1 LTAPQASVPAPVQ
14 TPAADPVNRE
24 KLDAL
29 TRAKEATPAAPAPAP
44 EEKTAAEL
52 DKANEKLSSL
62 LGKPK

>member
-1 LTAPQASVPAPVQ
+1 VP
-14 TPAADPVNRE
+14 TPAEIVNNK

-29 TRAKEATPAAPAPAP
+29 AQPKQEPAPAPAP
-44 EEKTAAEL
+44 VSAETKAEL